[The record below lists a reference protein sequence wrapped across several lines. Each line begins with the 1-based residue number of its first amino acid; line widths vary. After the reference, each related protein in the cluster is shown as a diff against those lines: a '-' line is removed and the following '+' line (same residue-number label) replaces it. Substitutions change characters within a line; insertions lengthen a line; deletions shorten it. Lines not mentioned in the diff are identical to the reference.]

1 MAKSRITSQPT
12 RAISIR
18 QPYVEMILRG
28 IKKAEYRSQVTH
40 IRERVYLY
48 ASLKPGEE
56 KYYVKLRVEL
66 GTLPTGLIVGTVEI
80 VDCKYRLLY
89 GDYQWI
95 LANPRRLQ
103 KPLKPERQPQ
113 PVFFK
118 PFND

>member
-1 MAKSRITSQPT
+1 MIESKTT

-28 IKKAEYRSQVTH
+28 IKKAEYRSQLTH

-48 ASLKPGEE
+48 ASLKPGDE
-56 KYYVKLRVEL
+56 KYYDQLGVEP

-80 VDCKYRLLY
+80 VDCKYRLLRS
-89 GDYQWI
+89 DYQWI
-95 LANPRRLQ
+95 LANPQRL
-103 KPLKPERQPQ
+103 KTPLKPERQPQ